1 MNNLSI
7 RSKIFI
13 SINLLFALLY
23 LLSVFEFI
31 STNFLFEL
39 GFWITV
45 LLWNISMYL
54 DGKKN
59 MLIQYGIYL

>member
-7 RSKIFI
+7 RTKIVI

-45 LLWNISMYL
+45 LLWIFSMYI
-54 DGKKN
+54 DRKKN
-59 MLIQYGIYL
+59 KK

>member
-7 RSKIFI
+7 RTKIFI

-23 LLSVFEFI
+23 PLSVFEFI
-31 STNFLFEL
+31 STNFLFEH

-45 LLWNISMYL
+45 LLWIFSIYL

-59 MLIQYGIYL
+59 KKPN

>member
-7 RSKIFI
+7 RTKIFI
-13 SINLLFALLY
+13 SINVLFAILY
-23 LLSVFEFI
+23 LLSVFKFI
-31 STNFLFEL
+31 AANFLFEL

-59 MLIQYGIYL
+59 KK

>member
-7 RSKIFI
+7 RTKIVI

-45 LLWNISMYL
+45 LLWIFSMYL

-59 MLIQYGIYL
+59 KKSN

>member
-7 RSKIFI
+7 ITKIFI
-13 SINLLFALLY
+13 SINLLFAILY

-31 STNFLFEL
+31 TTNFLFEL
-39 GFWITV
+39 GFWISV

-59 MLIQYGIYL
+59 KK

>member
-7 RSKIFI
+7 RTKIPI
-13 SINLLFALLY
+13 SINLLFAILY

-31 STNFLFEL
+31 SANFLFEL

-45 LLWNISMYL
+45 LLWNFSMYL

-59 MLIQYGIYL
+59 MK

>member
-7 RSKIFI
+7 RTKIVI

-31 STNFLFEL
+31 SSNFLFEL

-45 LLWNISMYL
+45 LLWIFSMYI

-59 MLIQYGIYL
+59 KKSN

>member
-7 RSKIFI
+7 RTKIFI

-23 LLSVFEFI
+23 ILSVFEFI

-45 LLWNISMYL
+45 LLWIFSMYI

-59 MLIQYGIYL
+59 KKSN

>member
-1 MNNLSI
+1 MNNLSV
-7 RSKIFI
+7 RTKILI
-13 SINLLFALLY
+13 SINLLFAILY
-23 LLSVFEFI
+23 LLSIFEFI
-31 STNFLFEL
+31 SANFLFEL

-59 MLIQYGIYL
+59 KK

>member
-7 RSKIFI
+7 RTKILI
-13 SINLLFALLY
+13 SINLLFAILY

-31 STNFLFEL
+31 SANFLFEL

-59 MLIQYGIYL
+59 KK

>member
-7 RSKIFI
+7 RTKIVI

-59 MLIQYGIYL
+59 KK

>member
-7 RSKIFI
+7 RTKILI
-13 SINLLFALLY
+13 SINLLFAILY

-31 STNFLFEL
+31 SANFLFVL

-45 LLWNISMYL
+45 LLWNFSMYL

-59 MLIQYGIYL
+59 MK

>member
-13 SINLLFALLY
+13 SINLLFAILY

-31 STNFLFEL
+31 TTNFLFEL
-39 GFWITV
+39 GFWISV

-59 MLIQYGIYL
+59 KK

>member
-7 RSKIFI
+7 RTKIVI

-45 LLWNISMYL
+45 LLWNFSMYL

-59 MLIQYGIYL
+59 KK

>member
-13 SINLLFALLY
+13 SINLLFAILY

-31 STNFLFEL
+31 TTNFLFEL

-59 MLIQYGIYL
+59 KK

>member
-7 RSKIFI
+7 RTKIFI
-13 SINLLFALLY
+13 SINLLFAILY
-23 LLSVFEFI
+23 LLSTFEYI
-31 STNFLFEL
+31 SENFYYKL

-45 LLWNISMYL
+45 VLWTFSMYF

-59 MLIQYGIYL
+59 KK

>member
-7 RSKIFI
+7 RTKIFI
-13 SINLLFALLY
+13 SINLLFAILY

-31 STNFLFEL
+31 TTNFLFEL
-39 GFWITV
+39 GFWISV

-59 MLIQYGIYL
+59 KK

>member
-7 RSKIFI
+7 RTKIVV

-45 LLWNISMYL
+45 LLWNFSMYL

-59 MLIQYGIYL
+59 MK

>member
-7 RSKIFI
+7 RTKILI
-13 SINLLFALLY
+13 SINSLFAILY
-23 LLSVFEFI
+23 LLSIFEFI
-31 STNFLFEL
+31 SANFLFEL

-59 MLIQYGIYL
+59 KK

>member
-13 SINLLFALLY
+13 SINLLFAILY

-31 STNFLFEL
+31 TTNFLFEL
-39 GFWITV
+39 GFWISV

-54 DGKKN
+54 DGQKNKK
-59 MLIQYGIYL
+59 

>member
-7 RSKIFI
+7 RTKILI
-13 SINLLFALLY
+13 SINSLFAILY
-23 LLSVFEFI
+23 LLSIFEFI
-31 STNFLFEL
+31 SANFLFEL

-45 LLWNISMYL
+45 LLWNFSMYL

-59 MLIQYGIYL
+59 MK

>member
-7 RSKIFI
+7 RTKIFI
-13 SINLLFALLY
+13 SINLLFAILY

-31 STNFLFEL
+31 AANFLFEL

-45 LLWNISMYL
+45 LIWNISMYL

-59 MLIQYGIYL
+59 KK

>member
-7 RSKIFI
+7 RTKIVI

-45 LLWNISMYL
+45 LLWIFSMYI

-59 MLIQYGIYL
+59 KKSN

>member
-7 RSKIFI
+7 RTKILI
-13 SINLLFALLY
+13 SINLLFAILY

-31 STNFLFEL
+31 SANFLFEL

-45 LLWNISMYL
+45 LLWNFYMYL

-59 MLIQYGIYL
+59 MK

>member
-7 RSKIFI
+7 RTKIVI

-23 LLSVFEFI
+23 LLSVFKFI

-45 LLWNISMYL
+45 LLWIFSMYI

-59 MLIQYGIYL
+59 KK

>member
-7 RSKIFI
+7 RTKIFI

-23 LLSVFEFI
+23 ILSVFEFI

-45 LLWNISMYL
+45 LLWIFSMYK

-59 MLIQYGIYL
+59 KKSN

>member
-7 RSKIFI
+7 RTKIVI

-23 LLSVFEFI
+23 LLSVFELI

-45 LLWNISMYL
+45 LLWIFSMYI

-59 MLIQYGIYL
+59 KKSN

>member
-7 RSKIFI
+7 RTKIFI
-13 SINLLFALLY
+13 SINLLFAILY

-31 STNFLFEL
+31 ADNFLFEL

-59 MLIQYGIYL
+59 KK

>member
-31 STNFLFEL
+31 SSNFLFEL
-39 GFWITV
+39 GFWISV

-59 MLIQYGIYL
+59 KK

>member
-7 RSKIFI
+7 RTKIFI
-13 SINLLFALLY
+13 SINVLFAILY

-31 STNFLFEL
+31 SAIFLFEL

-54 DGKKN
+54 DGRKNKK
-59 MLIQYGIYL
+59 

>member
-7 RSKIFI
+7 RTKIFI
-13 SINLLFALLY
+13 SINLLFAILY
-23 LLSVFEFI
+23 LLSTFEYI
-31 STNFLFEL
+31 SENFYYEL

-45 LLWNISMYL
+45 VLWTFSMYF

-59 MLIQYGIYL
+59 KK

>member
-1 MNNLSI
+1 MRMNNLSI
-7 RSKIFI
+7 RTKIVI

-45 LLWNISMYL
+45 LLWIFSMYI

-59 MLIQYGIYL
+59 KK

>member
-7 RSKIFI
+7 RTKIVI

-23 LLSVFEFI
+23 LLSVFELI

-45 LLWNISMYL
+45 LLWIFSMYI

-59 MLIQYGIYL
+59 KK